1 MKRLTN
7 TYFFSTSFCTNFAPK
22 NNKSI
27 LFKYAVRHISP
38 FEGSP
43 RAGVA
48 EYVYRGML
56 PPSSSIKLAFSSNLF
71 VQNTPSFYLCIII
84 LIYVK
89 QSPKTNK

>member
-38 FEGSP
+38 FEG
-43 RAGVA
+43 GWGDV
-48 EYVYRGML
+48 
-56 PPSSSIKLAFSSNLF
+56 KNLF
-71 VQNTPSFYLCIII
+71 VDKISLFVEFICAKPTTI
-84 LIYVK
+84 LPLHNK
-89 QSPKTNK
+89 NNPPKTNE

>member
-7 TYFFSTSFCTNFAPK
+7 TYFFSTSFCPNFAPK

-48 EYVYRGML
+48 EYVWGDVK
-56 PPSSSIKLAFSSNLF
+56 KLSVDKISLF
-71 VQNTPSFYLCIII
+71 VEFICANPTTI
-84 LIYVK
+84 L
-89 QSPKTNK
+89 PLHNKNNPLN

>member
-38 FEGSP
+38 FEG
-43 RAGVA
+43 GWGDVK
-48 EYVYRGML
+48 
-56 PPSSSIKLAFSSNLF
+56 KLSVDKISLF
-71 VQNTPSFYLCIII
+71 VEFICANPPHQFTFAEKFLPLYYPLK
-84 LIYVK
+84 LI
-89 QSPKTNK
+89 SNNKVL